1 MSELLSL
8 IKKNRSFRRFTQ
20 TEKPKESDLLD
31 MIEGARLSA
40 SAGNLQRLRFTP
52 VTEDALCDKVFDT
65 LAFAAYLGGWRPEN
79 DEKPTAYIVIWT
91 KSEPDTN
98 LAIDAGIAAQSI
110 LLLAREKGFG
120 GCMFRSIKKPEL
132 LSALDKADYVPALVI
147 ALGMPS
153 ETVEITNAENG
164 EIKYY
169 RDASG
174 THFVPKKSLEELI
187 I

>member
-1 MSELLSL
+1 MSKVLSL
-8 IKKNRSFRRFTQ
+8 IKQNRSFRRFSQ
-20 TEKPKESDLLD
+20 CQKPANKDLLD

-52 VTEDALCDKVFDT
+52 ITDDALCDKVFDT
-65 LAFAAYLGGWRPEN
+65 LAFAAYLGSWRPSKE
-79 DEKPTAYIVIWT
+79 EKPTAYVVIWA
-91 KSEPDTN
+91 KSEPDAN

-110 LLLAREKGFG
+110 LLVASEKGYG

-132 LSALDKADYVPALVI
+132 IGALDKADYTPVLVI
-147 ALGMPS
+147 ALGKPS

-169 RDASG
+169 RDTAG
-174 THFVPKKSLEELI
+174 THFVPKRAIEELI